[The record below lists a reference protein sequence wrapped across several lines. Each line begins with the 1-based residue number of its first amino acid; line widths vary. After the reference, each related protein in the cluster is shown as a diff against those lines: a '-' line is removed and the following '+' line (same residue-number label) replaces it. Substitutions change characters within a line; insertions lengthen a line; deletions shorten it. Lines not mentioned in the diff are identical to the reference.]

1 VIRGDQRGAS
11 EALIDLAALRE
22 NFAEASRRAGDREV
36 FAVVKADAYGH
47 GVLDVTRALVAA
59 GCTRFAVANA
69 EEGVALRDADIAAPI
84 LVFGGVRD
92 AEEAE
97 VAVARG
103 LTPVIHANAD
113 VERLALAAG
122 GRSRPV
128 SVQVEVDTGMHRM
141 GAPAVEAPSLV
152 ERVVAEPGLALE
164 GVYTH
169 FARADEPDLA
179 PSLEQLGDFRKV
191 LDAVAGAGMSP
202 RFVHAANSAGL
213 LAGDTL
219 FAALPEV
226 NAVRPG
232 LMLYGVLPGPHLS
245 GALQPVMTLRSR
257 VVALRALGVGNAVGY
272 GALHRA
278 SRDTRIATVPLG
290 YADGVP
296 ISTSNRGRVLIRGRR
311 LPIVGRVSMDAI
323 TVDVADAPVRVGDEV
338 LLFGATEQGALP
350 VEEAAEAADTIS
362 YELLVRVGARV
373 PRRYEG

>member
-113 VERLALAAG
+113 
-122 GRSRPV
+122 
-128 SVQVEVDTGMHRM
+128 
-141 GAPAVEAPSLV
+141 V